1 MYKLRCR
8 WYTSPSTRSL
18 PLSCVTRGWGSAPYR
33 VTFILI
39 YGNFLPSRA
48 ITVSEHCR
56 AEDAR
61 HAAGIVLTVCPCE
74 ESMSEASPIPEN
86 ATNDEKLMLAF
97 SQGSVEAFAELFRRY
112 KQPIYGFFRRRVTD
126 AAHAEELAQET
137 FLGLVRSATRY
148 EPRALFRTYLYA
160 IALKILRNYRRNTA
174 FRALFM
180 GQRKAGPD
188 PAKHDAT
195 ESALWVRGAV
205 AKLEGVDREILMLR
219 EYEQLSYAEI
229 ADLLSIPVNTVR
241 SRLFRARMALRELLE
256 PSGAKLSKAH
266 STGLHESVLGGAQ
279 LAMEDSTGKG
289 ERG

>member
-1 MYKLRCR
+1 
-8 WYTSPSTRSL
+8 
-18 PLSCVTRGWGSAPYR
+18 
-33 VTFILI
+33 
-39 YGNFLPSRA
+39 
-48 ITVSEHCR
+48 
-56 AEDAR
+56 
-61 HAAGIVLTVCPCE
+61 
-74 ESMSEASPIPEN
+74 MSEASPIPQN
-86 ATNDEKLMLAF
+86 AASDEKLMLAF

-160 IALKILRNYRRNTA
+160 IALKILRNYRRNAA
-174 FRALFM
+174 FRAFFT

-188 PAKHDAT
+188 PARHDAT
-195 ESALWVRGAV
+195 ELGLWVRGAI
-205 AKLEGVDREILMLR
+205 AKLDAIDREILLFR
-219 EYEQLSYAEI
+219 EYEQLSYGEI

-256 PSGAKLSKAH
+256 PSCAKLTKAF
-266 STGLHESVLGGAQ
+266 SSGLHESVLGEAQ
-279 LAMEDSTGKG
+279 LAIEDSTGKG